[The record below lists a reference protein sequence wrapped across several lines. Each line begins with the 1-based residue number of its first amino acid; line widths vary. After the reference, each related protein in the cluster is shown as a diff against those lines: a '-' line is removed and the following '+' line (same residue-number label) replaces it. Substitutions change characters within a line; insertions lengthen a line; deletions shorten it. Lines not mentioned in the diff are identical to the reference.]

1 MSGHAFSSSAKAS
14 ASVNSSSSAGAA
26 AHAPRPVAKF
36 NNSELVFHI
45 DIILLGILALFFLF
59 ALPGAIARFSQGSE
73 WFEGIFFR
81 KITSRV
87 QNTLTRSASSSS
99 SSSSSRLPRLD
110 SPVAITLVRADENY
124 NEKGA
129 TGSNESFDSF
139 SAREDV
145 TRQRSTKR
153 LPVQPQNPPTH
164 MPAWSTML
172 PSVHRFLGY
181 SVRPGYSVGKALLLL
196 VYSGLMLYA
205 GLYKSNPF
213 KNPVRAGMV
222 YGSQLPF
229 IMVLATKNNV
239 IGWLVGCGYE
249 KVDLVLLS
257 EAEVLNVPIVQLN
270 YLHRLVGRF
279 AILAV
284 NVHGIAYRVVLG
296 TPGETQYQMGF
307 IGLIAADVLFLLST
321 SIVRQVCYPLFYV
334 SHFFM
339 GQVFVLAFVMHMP
352 WSMPYVLAAGTFI
365 MFDRILRMIRSRFT
379 TAHLRALPELGMTRI
394 EVPTINAGW
403 RAGQHVRIKVFSF
416 GMGWFG
422 WAEAHPFTIASVSKG
437 ASDEGLVLMCK
448 KAGDWTSKLY
458 ELAKREDKGEAN
470 GLGPRVRVL
479 IDGPYGGPGHSIMS
493 SFSGAMFVAGGSGIT
508 YALGAVRELMQR
520 ASEGRTR
527 VKVIELVWSIP
538 DPASLAPL
546 LPLFTNLLKDSE
558 ESYTMLRISVSYTR
572 APSSP
577 EAFAAVQTLPPG
589 LTLSAGRPKL
599 GKILDS
605 VVDHTSSPYGG
616 GRENLGPAS
625 GIVAGVCGPLSLGE
639 ELAKAVRN
647 IPSERAKAVGGI
659 EVHQEIFG
667 W

>member
-1 MSGHAFSSSAKAS
+1 MSGHATSSSAIANAS
-14 ASVNSSSSAGAA
+14 ASAVSSSSAGAA
-26 AHAPRPVAKF
+26 SSAPHPAAKF
-36 NNSELVFHI
+36 NHREFVYDIDLV
-45 DIILLGILALFFLF
+45 LLGVLALFFLF
-59 ALPGAIARFSQGSE
+59 ALPGAIARFSQLSE
-73 WFEGIFFR
+73 WTEGMFFR
-81 KITSRV
+81 RV
-87 QNTLTRSASSSS
+87 TTRTQNHLTRSASSSS
-99 SSSSSRLPRLD
+99 SSSGNRLRRFD
-110 SPVAITLVRADENY
+110 SPIPITLSPSNETY

-129 TGSNESFDSF
+129 AASNESLDPF
-139 SAREDV
+139 SGGV

-164 MPAWSTML
+164 MPAWSSLL
-172 PSVHRFLGY
+172 PSVHKVLGY

-196 VYSGLMLYA
+196 IYSGIMLYA
-205 GLYKSNPF
+205 GLYKSDPF
-213 KNPVRAGMV
+213 TDPVRAGFV
-222 YGSQLPF
+222 YGSQVPF
-229 IMVLATKNNV
+229 VIVLATKNNA

-249 KVDLVLLS
+249 K
-257 EAEVLNVPIVQLN
+257 LNF
-270 YLHRLVGRF
+270 LHRLVGRF

-284 NVHGIAYRVVLG
+284 NVHGIAYMFVFTSEGSFWKPLAK
-296 TPGETQYQMGF
+296 PDMMWGF
-307 IGLIAADVLFLLST
+307 IGLIAADILFLLST

-334 SHFFM
+334 SH
-339 GQVFVLAFVMHMP
+339 VLMAGLFLGAFCLHMP
-352 WSMPYVLAAGTFI
+352 WAIPYVVIAGAFYA
-365 MFDRILRMIRSRFT
+365 FDRVLRLVRSRYT
-379 TAHLRALPELGMTRI
+379 TAHLRTLPELGMTRI
-394 EVPTINAGW
+394 EVPAVNAGW
-403 RAGQHVRIKVFSF
+403 RAGQHVRIKVLSA
-416 GMGWFG
+416 GMGWLG
-422 WAEAHPFTIASVSKG
+422 WAETHPFTIASVSKG

-448 KAGDWTSKLY
+448 KAGDWTGKLF
-458 ELAKREDKGEAN
+458 ELAKRADYGEAN
-470 GLGPRVRVL
+470 GLGPRVRVI
-479 IDGPYGGPGHSIMS
+479 IDGPYGGPGHSIIS

-546 LPLFTNLLKDSE
+546 LPLFTNLLKESE

-577 EAFAAVQTLPPG
+577 EAFAAVRALPPG

-599 GKILDS
+599 GKILES

-616 GRENLGPAS
+616 GREILGPLT

-647 IPSERAKAVGGI
+647 IPSERAKTVGGI
-659 EVHQEIFG
+659 ELHEEIFG